1 MVFIMVTRRKDPER
15 AAKRAKIGAL
25 LQELRV
31 SSMQEINDFFK
42 EIVGTFLG
50 KGLEGELA
58 EEQGHSK
65 HDCCKC

>member
-1 MVFIMVTRRKDPER
+1 MIFIMVTRRKDPER

-25 LQELRV
+25 VQELRV

-42 EIVGTFLG
+42 EIVGTFLE

-58 EEQGHSK
+58 EKQGHSK
-65 HDCCKC
+65 HDCCKY

>member
-1 MVFIMVTRRKDPER
+1 M
-15 AAKRAKIGAL
+15 GAL

-58 EEQGHSK
+58 EKQGHSK
-65 HDCCKC
+65 HDCCKY